1 VEREAGLV
9 RIGGTTY
16 GSNRASAEIPG
27 LTSGFVAGGPGDGVR
42 ETESTGQIDERG
54 VIYQRSLNDSA
65 VSKTLWLNLGVGYE
79 LWTFKQQPTERCS
92 GVRSVFQTRLGR
104 SSGWVRRWYG
114 CRWSGS

>member
-1 VEREAGLV
+1 MEREAGLV

-42 ETESTGQIDERG
+42 ETESTGQID
-54 VIYQRSLNDSA
+54 
-65 VSKTLWLNLGVGYE
+65 VGYE